1 MGKTF
6 RPYDLSQL
14 LLLPPDMRQWLRP
27 DHLAL
32 YVSDIVEQL
41 DLSAILNSYEE
52 GRGQPPYHPQMM
64 VKLLIYGYCVGKMS
78 SRKLEEATYD
88 DVAFRVLSANQQPDH
103 ASIAEFR
110 KRHLAALAQLFVQVL
125 QLCERAGLV
134 KLGHVAIDGSKI
146 KANASKYR
154 SMTYAGL
161 SEAEQKLVAEVTRL
175 LAEAE
180 RIDAAEDELYGK
192 DKRGDELP
200 AELRD
205 RESRLRRIRELKADL
220 EREAREAAEQQ
231 AAAAK
236 QKNEERL
243 RKAKERGQKPGRLT
257 AVPDPEQAVLAAR
270 QQAWVR
276 GGTGSPG
283 SFTFRDLEPG
293 TWVVGLLDS
302 QRSRVFAHAV
312 VEVADGF
319 AERDLVLRDPEP
331 GEYLEILVED
341 PEGSPLDDV
350 MFQTGARRGPAEL
363 RCRHE
368 RDFVRTAARADLQ
381 ADAAYAADIRGRRV
395 ASTPGPLAQLPSR
408 SSSARRDASGQPRAP
423 LGRRRRAARPRRCLL
438 AWPRSRA
445 PAAHPPA
452 LWRGRSPRTTS
463 GNAPPVRGRP
473 GLPPR

>member
-6 RPYDLSQL
+6 RAYDLSQL
-14 LLLPPDMRQWLRP
+14 LLLPPDLRQWLRP

-41 DLSAILNSYEE
+41 DLSAILNGYEE

-64 VKLLIYGYCVGKMS
+64 VKLLLYGYCVGKMS
-78 SRKLEEATYD
+78 SRKIEEATYD
-88 DVAFRVLSANQQPDH
+88 DVAFRVLSGNQQPDH

-125 QLCERAGLV
+125 QLCARAGLI

-154 SMTYAGL
+154 TMTYAGL

-200 AELRD
+200 EELRD

-231 AAAAK
+231 AAAAR

-243 RKAKERGQKPGRLT
+243 RKAKERGQKPGRLA
-257 AVPDPEQAVLAAR
+257 AVADPEQAVPKPKARRNFTDIESRMMKDHASNTFVQGYNAQLGVDAQAQIIVAATVVQAGNDQEQLVPVLMR
-270 QQAWVR
+270 VKQNLGQLPASVSADAGYFSSAAVTAEEIKTVAVHVPPNAREPQAGECAALLPENATVQQRMWHKLKSKEGAAVYNQRKAIVEPVFAYLKHVR
-276 GGTGSPG
+276 G
-283 SFTFRDLEPG
+283 FRQF
-293 TWVVGLLDS
+293 LLRG
-302 QRSRVFAHAV
+302 QARV
-312 VEVADGF
+312 E
-319 AERDLVLRDPEP
+319 AEWLLMCLTHNVLK
-331 GEYLEILVED
+331 
-341 PEGSPLDDV
+341 
-350 MFQTGARRGPAEL
+350 MFRAKQLQTA
-363 RCRHE
+363 
-368 RDFVRTAARADLQ
+368 
-381 ADAAYAADIRGRRV
+381 
-395 ASTPGPLAQLPSR
+395 
-408 SSSARRDASGQPRAP
+408 
-423 LGRRRRAARPRRCLL
+423 
-438 AWPRSRA
+438 
-445 PAAHPPA
+445 
-452 LWRGRSPRTTS
+452 
-463 GNAPPVRGRP
+463 
-473 GLPPR
+473 